1 MKPNWML
8 IFGAVLVV
16 VASFAVAVQQG
27 ANAARAQANLEPAPL
42 TAHWN

>member
-8 IFGAVLVV
+8 IGAAVIFVV
-16 VASFAVAVQQG
+16 VAFFLAVQQG
-27 ANAARAQANLEPAPL
+27 ANAARADAGLPSAPL